1 MKNYLLS
8 IGEISKIT
16 GVHISSLRYYA
27 KMGVL
32 KPAYI
37 DPDTNYRYYTY
48 SQINTVEAIQ
58 ACIELDIPLKE
69 YSNFTDDNGQT
80 IHVEAL
86 LEYGKLQAEK
96 KLKAIRKSLKEI
108 EQYQHEIDHCKQ
120 LLSASGPI
128 QYSVPEKH
136 YYIVPMPDAFS
147 KDSYRRI
154 DQLPLLIQDMGYE
167 MGIEYGLL
175 YFYKGNEIDR
185 YQFIEITSTEDIKD
199 DHILTLPAGSVL
211 SKVSEPGKIEYADVE
226 FPDLFCQDGMRTVV
240 LTELLSENIDVNHL
254 PYELKCYLS

>member
-27 KMGVL
+27 KIGAL

-37 DPDTNYRYYTY
+37 DPRTNYRYYTY
-48 SQINTVEAIQ
+48 SQINTVDALQ

-69 YSNFTDDNGQT
+69 YSKFTDDNGQT

-96 KLKAIRKSLKEI
+96 KLKAIHKSLKEI
-108 EQYQHEIDHCKQ
+108 EQYQHEIEHSKR
-120 LLSASGPI
+120 LLSASAPV

-136 YYIVPMPDAFS
+136 YYVVPTPDTFS

-154 DQLPLLIQDMGYE
+154 DQLPLLIQNMGYE

-175 YFYKGNEIDR
+175 YFYKENKIDR
-185 YQFIEITSTEDIKD
+185 YQFIEILRTEDIKD
-199 DHILTLPAGSVL
+199 DHIITLPTGSVL
-211 SKVSEPGKIEYADVE
+211 SKVSEPDRIEYADIE
-226 FPDLFCQDGMRTVV
+226 FPELFRQSRMRTVV
-240 LTELLSENIDVNHL
+240 LTELLTGNIDVNHL
-254 PYELKCYLS
+254 PYELRCYLS